1 MYRYQSKNNV
11 LIPSICSA
19 DCAQGAVEAVV
30 AVNNA
35 VGLRFMHH
43 EDLAVGLWVSGLY
56 IKHIKQDD
64 EHGPRTINLG
74 RADAAELKVGSGRQ
88 NIKLL
93 DILGAGLLSVRNA

>member
-1 MYRYQSKNNV
+1 M
-11 LIPSICSA
+11 PSICSA

-74 RADAAELKVGSGRQ
+74 RASAAELKVGSGCL
-88 NIKLL
+88 IKLIDTL
-93 DILGAGLLSVRNA
+93 TAGSLLARNA